1 MLKQLTRS
9 TGTISFPP
17 LSSLDHPR
25 LPKVSFVRLEL
36 DLEIRGSNFA
46 EGLKVESRQIGKVR
60 EAGRDE
66 RRESEGKE
74 GWEGRGRQ
82 RDRGHIKYNCIG
94 WRHPL
99 SR

>member
-17 LSSLDHPR
+17 FSSLDHPR

-74 GWEGRGRQ
+74 GWEGRGGRETE
-82 RDRGHIKYNCIG
+82 GT
-94 WRHPL
+94 
-99 SR
+99 

>member
-9 TGTISFPP
+9 TGTISFPPP

-66 RRESEGKE
+66 RQGAKGKKA
-74 GWEGRGRQ
+74 GRGEEAERQ
-82 RDRGHIKYNCIG
+82 RAHKV
-94 WRHPL
+94 
-99 SR
+99 

>member
-36 DLEIRGSNFA
+36 DLEIRGSNR
-46 EGLKVESRQIGKVR
+46 ESSGSGKGR
-60 EAGRDE
+60 ETG
-66 RRESEGKE
+66 SEGKE
-74 GWEGRGRQ
+74 RLGGEGEAERQ
-82 RDRGHIKYNCIG
+82 RAHKV
-94 WRHPL
+94 
-99 SR
+99 

>member
-74 GWEGRGRQ
+74 GWEGRGGRETE
-82 RDRGHIKYNCIG
+82 GT
-94 WRHPL
+94 
-99 SR
+99 

>member
-66 RRESEGKE
+66 RQGAKGKKA
-74 GWEGRGRQ
+74 GRGGGGRETE
-82 RDRGHIKYNCIG
+82 GT
-94 WRHPL
+94 
-99 SR
+99 